1 MRKDGWERGRHEGEK
16 KGWGPL
22 LLWCE
27 LSGKERDWAA
37 PRLLHQRLGWVGG
50 KVAWRHWSRRDS
62 RCCAGRW
69 GVCASG
75 QVLGVGRREGRWDK
89 PRGAAAAVA
98 ARCSATLGCT
108 KSAPRTRRPHAPG
121 RQPAGCPV
129 NAPCVVRCSALPE
142 VARWSPR
149 PGKRRIGG
157 TGPRLWEGCPSAVGE
172 GGKATTTG
180 HGQREREGGRG
191 EVSEKKGKA
200 TNQSQDTRVGPC

>member
-37 PRLLHQRLGWVGG
+37 PRLLHQRLGVGG
-50 KVAWRHWSRRDS
+50 WESSMEAFGQTRG
-62 RCCAGRW
+62 CCAGRW

-89 PRGAAAAVA
+89 PRGAAAAA

-108 KSAPRTRRPHAPG
+108 KSAPRTRRPQAPG
-121 RQPAGCPV
+121 RQPAECPLNV
-129 NAPCVVRCSALPE
+129 CAVQRPARGRQVEPE
-142 VARWSPR
+142 ARQEEDRGNKP
-149 PGKRRIGG
+149 P
-157 TGPRLWEGCPSAVGE
+157 AVGGMPKCRRGG
-172 GGKATTTG
+172 GGKATATG

-200 TNQSQDTRVGPC
+200 TNQSQDTRVDPC